1 MGKLLHIGMLAF
13 LGISFACAAY
23 YLYHNYKNTIVN
35 GKRLIDEP
43 VNENT
48 KAGKLSIGEIFVYGL
63 MFVIAILFI
72 IQIIYK
78 GTKFPSATAVL
89 IRTIFLVP
97 IMAVFNARKRTGK
110 AMVALFGSLLFLLF
124 CMMTYLIIG
133 LPVKSPILTIN
144 NTKIKLGQTI
154 VKELMN
160 DGFDIYM
167 ETGHATMSDHR
178 DFPYSDEFEKY
189 SDSMDISIAK
199 GYHWQS
205 TKIVPY
211 SKGVLAKNNM
221 AIAEIIFYGNMK
233 KDTPLQDCSI
243 IHFTVKSFYIEKMK
257 KEGISMKLN
266 GVDLFSKIEMDT
278 MKKTFARKIFRPNKI
293 ETDKRYIISWDSRS
307 HHLFYNSYAATID
320 MDDDYFANDIE
331 LVCQIAREAD

>member
-1 MGKLLHIGMLAF
+1 M
-13 LGISFACAAY
+13 
-23 YLYHNYKNTIVN
+23 
-35 GKRLIDEP
+35 
-43 VNENT
+43 
-48 KAGKLSIGEIFVYGL
+48 
-63 MFVIAILFI
+63 IAILFV

-78 GTKFPSATAVL
+78 GTKFQSATAVL
-89 IRTIFLVP
+89 VRTVILVP

-110 AMVALFGSLLFLLF
+110 AMLAFFGSLLFLLF
-124 CMMTYLIIG
+124 CTMTYLIIG
-133 LPVKSPILTIN
+133 LPVKAPMLTIN
-144 NTKIKLGQTI
+144 DTKIKLGQTT

-178 DFPYSDEFEKY
+178 KFPYSEEFEKY

-205 TKIVPY
+205 SKIVPY
-211 SKGVLAKNNM
+211 SKGVLSKNNM
-221 AIAEIIFYGNMK
+221 AIAEIIFYGSMK
-233 KDTPLQDCSI
+233 KDIQLRNCSI
-243 IHFTVKSFYIEKMK
+243 IHFTVRNFYIEKMK
-257 KEGISMKLN
+257 KEGISIKLN
-266 GVDLFSKIEMDT
+266 GVDLFSKIETDT
-278 MKKTFARKIFRPNKI
+278 MKKTFARKIFRPNQI

-307 HHLFYNSYAATID
+307 HHLFYNSYFVTIN